1 MGARGEVTA
10 LLAHAAIHARAVAV
24 ALARCETWREMTDE
38 CVVAIISV
46 LRCFHHINVQQAR
59 EYEFYVCGLLNK

>member
-46 LRCFHHINVQQAR
+46 IRCFIQMFSKQENMNFLFAH
-59 EYEFYVCGLLNK
+59 C